1 MIDSEKIQRV
11 TSKGQITLPISW
23 RRKMGNRSTIVVR
36 TKGDV
41 LEITPLRTE
50 DERDEEWV
58 TLFDAVRD
66 NNGKGMPVEEMI
78 AALEKSVTK
87 DKKYGRTRQAS

>member
-1 MIDSEKIQRV
+1 MAITEKIQHV

-23 RRKMGNRSTIVVR
+23 RRKMGKTNAIIVR

-41 LEITPLRTE
+41 LEIVPIRTE

-66 NNGKGMPVEEMI
+66 NKGQGMPAQELIV
-78 AALEKSVTK
+78 ALEKSLG
-87 DKKYGRTRQAS
+87 KKKQHGRTR

>member
-1 MIDSEKIQRV
+1 MTTKDKIQRV

-23 RRKMGNRSTIVVR
+23 RRKMGNASTIVVR
-36 TKGDV
+36 TKGDT
-41 LEITPLRTE
+41 LEISPFRTE

-66 NNGKGMPVEEMI
+66 NKGKGIPAKEFAKMLRRI
-78 AALEKSVTK
+78 N
-87 DKKYGRTRQAS
+87 RTS